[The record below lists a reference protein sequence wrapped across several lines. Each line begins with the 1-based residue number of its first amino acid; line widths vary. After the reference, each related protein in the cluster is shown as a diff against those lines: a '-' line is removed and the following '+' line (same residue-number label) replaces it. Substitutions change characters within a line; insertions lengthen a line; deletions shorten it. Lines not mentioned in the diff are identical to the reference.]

1 MKTIR
6 LTTAQALVKFLV
18 AQRILINGREEKLF
32 PGVLAI
38 FGHGNVTSLG
48 VALDE
53 ERKNIR
59 TWRGQNEQ
67 GMALAAVGF
76 AKAKRR
82 QQIMVA
88 SSSIGPGALNMVTAA
103 GVAYV
108 DRLPVLF
115 LSGDTFVHRIPDPVL
130 QQGESFSD
138 PSITVNDAFKPVV
151 RYWDRI
157 VAPQQLLHS
166 LPHAVST
173 MLDPATCGPAF
184 IGLPQDVQAESF
196 DFPEVF
202 FEKVVHTII
211 RPRADAT
218 ELKNAVEALKNA
230 KRPLIIAGGGVHY
243 SLAEKELAAFATAHN
258 IPVVETVAGK
268 ASLLASHPLNA
279 GPVGVTGCESANN
292 LAAQADVVV
301 ALGTRL
307 QDFATGSWT
316 IFSNEQTKFIGV
328 NTVRFDAIKHR
339 SLPVV
344 GDARETLAD
353 LAAQLGNW
361 RSDDTWSKV
370 AQQEV
375 VGYHKYIDSIAA
387 KNIVVNTAANTE
399 QLATYAQ
406 VVGVVDRAAQP
417 GDYVLTAAGGFP
429 GELNNGWRAKSLDSF
444 DCEYGFSCMGY
455 ELSGAWG
462 AKMAMPEREVISF
475 VGDGSYMMMNSD
487 IYSSVLYGHK
497 LIVIV
502 CDNGGYAVINRL
514 QVNQGGVPFN
524 NQLADCEPAN
534 LVYVDFAQ
542 HAASM
547 GAISETVG
555 SIDELETAFARA
567 RKSDRT
573 HVIVIKTSPNDWTE
587 GGSFWEVG
595 VPTTSHRPEVIKAGE
610 IMREGKKQQRI
621 GW

>member
-157 VAPQQLLHS
+157 DAPQQLLHS

-243 SLAEKELAAFATAHN
+243 SLAEKELAVFATAHN

-361 RSDDTWSKV
+361 RSDDTWSKF

-387 KNIVVNTAANTE
+387 KNIVVNTVANTE

-514 QVNQGGVPFN
+514 QVNQGGVPFS

>member
-6 LTTAQALVKFLV
+6 LTTAQALVKYLV

-130 QQGESFSD
+130 QQGESFID

-157 VAPQQLLHS
+157 IAPQQLLHS

-196 DFPEVF
+196 DYPEVF
-202 FEKVVHTII
+202 FEKVVHTIV

-218 ELKNAVEALKNA
+218 ELKNAINALKSA
-230 KRPLIIAGGGVHY
+230 KRPLIIAGGGVH
-243 SLAEKELAAFATAHN
+243 
-258 IPVVETVAGK
+258 
-268 ASLLASHPLNA
+268 
-279 GPVGVTGCESANN
+279 
-292 LAAQADVVV
+292 
-301 ALGTRL
+301 
-307 QDFATGSWT
+307 
-316 IFSNEQTKFIGV
+316 
-328 NTVRFDAIKHR
+328 
-339 SLPVV
+339 
-344 GDARETLAD
+344 
-353 LAAQLGNW
+353 
-361 RSDDTWSKV
+361 
-370 AQQEV
+370 
-375 VGYHKYIDSIAA
+375 
-387 KNIVVNTAANTE
+387 
-399 QLATYAQ
+399 
-406 VVGVVDRAAQP
+406 
-417 GDYVLTAAGGFP
+417 
-429 GELNNGWRAKSLDSF
+429 
-444 DCEYGFSCMGY
+444 
-455 ELSGAWG
+455 
-462 AKMAMPEREVISF
+462 
-475 VGDGSYMMMNSD
+475 
-487 IYSSVLYGHK
+487 
-497 LIVIV
+497 
-502 CDNGGYAVINRL
+502 
-514 QVNQGGVPFN
+514 
-524 NQLADCEPAN
+524 
-534 LVYVDFAQ
+534 
-542 HAASM
+542 
-547 GAISETVG
+547 
-555 SIDELETAFARA
+555 
-567 RKSDRT
+567 
-573 HVIVIKTSPNDWTE
+573 
-587 GGSFWEVG
+587 
-595 VPTTSHRPEVIKAGE
+595 
-610 IMREGKKQQRI
+610 
-621 GW
+621 

>member
-6 LTTAQALVKFLV
+6 LTTAQALVKYLV

-130 QQGESFSD
+130 QQGESFID

-157 VAPQQLLHS
+157 IAPQQLLHS

-196 DFPEVF
+196 DYPEVF
-202 FEKVVHTII
+202 FEKVVHTIV

-218 ELKNAVEALKNA
+218 ELKNAINALKSA

-243 SLAEKELAAFATAHN
+243 SLAEKELADFATKHN

-268 ASLLASHPLNA
+268 ASLLASHRLNA

-307 QDFATGSWT
+307 QDFTTGSWT

-361 RSDDTWSKV
+361 RSDDTWSKF

-375 VGYHKYIDSIAA
+375 AGYHKYIDSIAA
-387 KNIVVNTAANTE
+387 KNIAVNTAANLG

-417 GDYVLTAAGGFP
+417 NDYVLTAAGGFP

-524 NQLADCEPAN
+524 NQLADCEAEN

-595 VPTTSHRPEVIKAGE
+595 VPTTSHRPQVIKAGE
-610 IMREGKKQQRI
+610 IMRDGKKQQRI

>member
-6 LTTAQALVKFLV
+6 LTTAQALVKYLV

-130 QQGESFSD
+130 QQGESFID

-157 VAPQQLLHS
+157 IAPQQLLHS

-196 DFPEVF
+196 DYPEVF
-202 FEKVVHTII
+202 FEKVVHTIV

-218 ELKNAVEALKNA
+218 ELKNAINALKSA

-243 SLAEKELAAFATAHN
+243 SLAEKELADFATKHN

-307 QDFATGSWT
+307 QDFTTGSWT

-361 RSDDTWSKV
+361 RSDDTWSKF

-375 VGYHKYIDSIAA
+375 AGYHKYIDSIAA
-387 KNIVVNTAANTE
+387 KNIAVNTAANLG

-417 GDYVLTAAGGFP
+417 NDYVLTAAGGFP

-524 NQLADCEPAN
+524 NQLADCEAEN

-595 VPTTSHRPEVIKAGE
+595 VPTTSHRPQVIKAGE
-610 IMREGKKQQRI
+610 IMRDGKKQQRI

>member
-115 LSGDTFVHRIPDPVL
+115 LAGDTFVHRIPDPVL

-301 ALGTRL
+301 AIGTRL

-344 GDARETLAD
+344 GDALEALSD
-353 LAAQLGNW
+353 LGTQLGNW

-387 KNIVVNTAANTE
+387 KNIVVNTSANTS
-399 QLATYAQ
+399 QIATYAQ

-417 GDYVLTAAGGFP
+417 SDYVLTAAGGFP

-487 IYSSVLYGHK
+487 IYSSVLYSHK

-595 VPTTSHRPEVIKAGE
+595 VPTTSHRPEVLKAGE

>member
-6 LTTAQALVKFLV
+6 LTTAQALVKYLV

-130 QQGESFSD
+130 QQGESFID

-157 VAPQQLLHS
+157 ITPQQLLHS

-196 DFPEVF
+196 DYPEVF
-202 FEKVVHTII
+202 FEKVVHTIV

-218 ELKNAVEALKNA
+218 ELKNAINALKSA

-243 SLAEKELAAFATAHN
+243 SLAEKELADFATKHN

-268 ASLLASHPLNA
+268 ASLLASHRLNA

-307 QDFATGSWT
+307 QDFTTGSWT

-361 RSDDTWSKV
+361 RSDDSWSKF

-375 VGYHKYIDSIAA
+375 AGYHKYIDSIAA
-387 KNIVVNTAANTE
+387 KNIVVKTAANLG

-417 GDYVLTAAGGFP
+417 NDYVLTAAGGFP

-524 NQLADCEPAN
+524 NQLADCEAEN

-595 VPTTSHRPEVIKAGE
+595 VPTTSHRPQVIKAGE

>member
-6 LTTAQALVKFLV
+6 LTTSQALVKFLV
-18 AQRILINGREEKLF
+18 AQRILINGHEEKLF

-218 ELKNAVEALKNA
+218 ELKNAVEVLKNA

-344 GDARETLAD
+344 GDAREALSD
-353 LAAQLGNW
+353 LGTQLGNW

-375 VGYHKYIDSIAA
+375 VAIT
-387 KNIVVNTAANTE
+387 NI
-399 QLATYAQ
+399 
-406 VVGVVDRAAQP
+406 
-417 GDYVLTAAGGFP
+417 LTASLRKIKSQTRRNLQHMPKLLGLLIVLHSRAIMCSQQRVGSRVNLITAGGRRASIHLTANMGSRAWATNFLVR
-429 GELNNGWRAKSLDSF
+429 GAQKWRCQNAKLF
-444 DCEYGFSCMGY
+444 
-455 ELSGAWG
+455 L
-462 AKMAMPEREVISF
+462 
-475 VGDGSYMMMNSD
+475 
-487 IYSSVLYGHK
+487 SSVMVH
-497 LIVIV
+497 
-502 CDNGGYAVINRL
+502 
-514 QVNQGGVPFN
+514 
-524 NQLADCEPAN
+524 
-534 LVYVDFAQ
+534 
-542 HAASM
+542 
-547 GAISETVG
+547 T
-555 SIDELETAFARA
+555 
-567 RKSDRT
+567 
-573 HVIVIKTSPNDWTE
+573 
-587 GGSFWEVG
+587 
-595 VPTTSHRPEVIKAGE
+595 
-610 IMREGKKQQRI
+610 
-621 GW
+621 

>member
-1 MKTIR
+1 M
-6 LTTAQALVKFLV
+6 
-18 AQRILINGREEKLF
+18 
-32 PGVLAI
+32 
-38 FGHGNVTSLG
+38 
-48 VALDE
+48 
-53 ERKNIR
+53 
-59 TWRGQNEQ
+59 
-67 GMALAAVGF
+67 
-76 AKAKRR
+76 
-82 QQIMVA
+82 
-88 SSSIGPGALNMVTAA
+88 
-103 GVAYV
+103 
-108 DRLPVLF
+108 
-115 LSGDTFVHRIPDPVL
+115 
-130 QQGESFSD
+130 QQGESFGD

-218 ELKNAVEALKNA
+218 ELKNAVDALKNA

-243 SLAEKELAAFATAHN
+243 SLAEKVLAAFATAHN

-301 ALGTRL
+301 AIGTRL

-344 GDARETLAD
+344 GDALEAISD
-353 LAAQLGNW
+353 LGTQLGNW

-387 KNIVVNTAANTE
+387 KKTVSNTA

-417 GDYVLTAAGGFP
+417 SDYVLTAAGGFP

-595 VPTTSHRPEVIKAGE
+595 VPTTSHRPEVLKAGE
-610 IMREGKKQQRI
+610 VMREGKKQQRI

>member
-6 LTTAQALVKFLV
+6 LTTAQALVKYLV
-18 AQRILINGREEKLF
+18 AQKILINGREEKLF

-130 QQGESFSD
+130 QQGESFID

-157 VAPQQLLHS
+157 IAPQQLLHS

-196 DFPEVF
+196 DYPEVF
-202 FEKVVHTII
+202 FEKVVHTIV

-218 ELKNAVEALKNA
+218 ELKNAINALKSA

-243 SLAEKELAAFATAHN
+243 SLAEKELADFATKHN

-268 ASLLASHPLNA
+268 ASLLASHRLNA

-307 QDFATGSWT
+307 QDFTTGSWT

-361 RSDDTWSKV
+361 RSDDSWSKF

-375 VGYHKYIDSIAA
+375 AGYHKYIDSIAA
-387 KNIVVNTAANTE
+387 KNIAVNTAANLG

-417 GDYVLTAAGGFP
+417 NDYVLTAAGGFP

-462 AKMAMPEREVISF
+462 AKMAMPEREVIAF

-524 NQLADCEPAN
+524 NQLADCEAEN
-534 LVYVDFAQ
+534 LVYVDFAK

-595 VPTTSHRPEVIKAGE
+595 VPTTSHRPQVIKAGE
-610 IMREGKKQQRI
+610 IMRDGKKQQRI

>member
-130 QQGESFSD
+130 QQGESFID

-157 VAPQQLLHS
+157 IAPQQLLHS

-196 DFPEVF
+196 DYPEVF
-202 FEKVVHTII
+202 FEKVVHTIV

-218 ELKNAVEALKNA
+218 ELKNAINALKSA

-243 SLAEKELAAFATAHN
+243 SLAEKELADFATKHN

-268 ASLLASHPLNA
+268 ASLLASHRLNA

-307 QDFATGSWT
+307 QDFTTGSWT

-361 RSDDTWSKV
+361 RSDDSWSKF

-375 VGYHKYIDSIAA
+375 AGYHKYIDSIAA
-387 KNIVVNTAANTE
+387 KNLAVNTAANLG

-417 GDYVLTAAGGFP
+417 NDYVLTAAGGFP

-462 AKMAMPEREVISF
+462 AKMAMPEREVIAF

-524 NQLADCEPAN
+524 NQLADCEAEN

-595 VPTTSHRPEVIKAGE
+595 VPTTSHRPQVIKAGE
-610 IMREGKKQQRI
+610 IMRDGKKQQRI

>member
-6 LTTAQALVKFLV
+6 LTTAQALVKYLV

-130 QQGESFSD
+130 QQGESFID

-157 VAPQQLLHS
+157 ITPQQLLHS

-196 DFPEVF
+196 DYPEVF
-202 FEKVVHTII
+202 FEKVVHTIV

-218 ELKNAVEALKNA
+218 ELKNAINALKSA

-243 SLAEKELAAFATAHN
+243 SLAEKELADFATKHN

-268 ASLLASHPLNA
+268 ASLLASHRLNA

-307 QDFATGSWT
+307 QDFTTGSWT

-361 RSDDTWSKV
+361 RSDDSWSKF

-375 VGYHKYIDSIAA
+375 AGYHKYIDSIAE
-387 KNIVVNTAANTE
+387 KNIAVNTAANTV
-399 QLATYAQ
+399 QIATYAQ

-417 GDYVLTAAGGFP
+417 NDYVLTAAGGFP

-524 NQLADCEPAN
+524 NQLADCEAEN

-595 VPTTSHRPEVIKAGE
+595 VPTTSHRPQVIKAGE
-610 IMREGKKQQRI
+610 IMRDGKKQQRI